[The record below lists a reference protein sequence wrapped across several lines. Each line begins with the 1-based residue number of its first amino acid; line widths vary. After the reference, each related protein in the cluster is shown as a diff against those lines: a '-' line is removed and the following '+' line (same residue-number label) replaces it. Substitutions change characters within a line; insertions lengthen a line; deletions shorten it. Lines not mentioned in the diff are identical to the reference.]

1 MLSEPRAALG
11 TGGVQSAT
19 SAEAQPPEAEQ
30 SGADGATTLPQ
41 AEQRAPSLVEDN
53 LKWVKR
59 LRDGADGLRSRASR
73 LRDQAENFRE
83 NGEEGKAKEYM
94 AEAKEYMAE
103 AKEYMAEAEKLEDR
117 AKEYMAEA
125 EKYLESRAKDLPST
139 CSLEQPECSSGE
151 SPLTY
156 GEFKA

>member
-73 LRDQAENFRE
+73 LRDQAETFRE
-83 NGEEGKAKEYM
+83 NGEEGK
-94 AEAKEYMAE
+94 AKEYMAE